1 MMLINHLPPMPAT
14 VEPPF
19 PANAFQAPPQ
29 QASAPL
35 GSVPGQLTAGLA
47 EVFGEN
53 QGTVPGRAAAFGAV
67 PLRHSPHPTGPV
79 PMAPVDPVFRNSGMA
94 PAPAAPTPAVS
105 APAVRPS
112 PLEAGQQAWASTMG
126 HTDPVCR
133 AAPVPPPQQ
142 MMAQPPMAAKP
153 PTTSMGGVSATAL
166 VASLEQKQQGQE
178 PDASSLETLRL
189 QMFGNYYKE
198 IEGRMGE
205 LRSVT
210 DGALARSR
218 RALMERM
225 DELGAGLHRD
235 MVALRQEMLKEL
247 EDLKRDVFSAVM
259 SISAL
264 NDKLGLT
271 DSRFRETWMAVTK
284 ALTDRIDNQAAGLAT
299 TVKSMESKMDQ
310 MVEDRVDA
318 MVEKAMLRQVAL
330 WRAKQAAATNAPA
343 QPPQG

>member
-1 MMLINHLPPMPAT
+1 MPAIADPT
-14 VEPPF
+14 YPS
-19 PANAFQAPPQ
+19 NAFQAPPQ
-29 QASAPL
+29 QGAAPL
-35 GSVPGQLTAGLA
+35 GSVPGPLTAGLA
-47 EVFGEN
+47 EVFGDN
-53 QGTVPGRAAAFGAV
+53 SGPGPRMDPGRATPFGIA

-79 PMAPVDPVFRNSGMA
+79 PQAQVDPAFRNAGMM
-94 PAPAAPTPAVS
+94 PVQPAVS
-105 APAVRPS
+105 APQARPS
-112 PLEAGQQAWASTMG
+112 PMEAGQQAWAATTG
-126 HTDPVCR
+126 HTDAAFR
-133 AAPVPPPQQ
+133 AAPVPQQ
-142 MMAQPPMAAKP
+142 MMAQPQAAARP

-166 VASLEQKQQGQE
+166 IASLEQKQQGQE
-178 PDASSLETLRL
+178 PDASSLETLRM
-189 QMFGNYYKE
+189 QMFGSYYKE

-205 LRSVT
+205 LRGVT

-235 MVALRQEMLKEL
+235 MVALRQEMQKEL

-299 TVKSMESKMDQ
+299 TVKGMETKMDQ

-330 WRAKQAAATNAPA
+330 WRAKQAAAGNAPA

>member
-1 MMLINHLPPMPAT
+1 
-14 VEPPF
+14 
-19 PANAFQAPPQ
+19 
-29 QASAPL
+29 
-35 GSVPGQLTAGLA
+35 
-47 EVFGEN
+47 
-53 QGTVPGRAAAFGAV
+53 
-67 PLRHSPHPTGPV
+67 
-79 PMAPVDPVFRNSGMA
+79 
-94 PAPAAPTPAVS
+94 
-105 APAVRPS
+105 
-112 PLEAGQQAWASTMG
+112 
-126 HTDPVCR
+126 
-133 AAPVPPPQQ
+133 
-142 MMAQPPMAAKP
+142 
-153 PTTSMGGVSATAL
+153 MGGVSATAL

-178 PDASSLETLRL
+178 PDASSLETLRM
-189 QMFGNYYKE
+189 QMFGGYYKE

-299 TVKSMESKMDQ
+299 TVKTMESKVDQ
-310 MVEDRVDA
+310 VVEDRVDA

-330 WRAKQAAATNAPA
+330 WRAKQAAAANAPA
-343 QPPQG
+343 QPPQC